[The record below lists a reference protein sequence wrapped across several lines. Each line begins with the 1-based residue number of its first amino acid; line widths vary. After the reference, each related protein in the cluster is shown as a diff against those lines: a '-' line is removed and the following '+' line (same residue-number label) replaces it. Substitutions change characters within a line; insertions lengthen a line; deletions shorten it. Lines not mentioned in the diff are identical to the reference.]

1 MIGASSLS
9 LGWVLWPAVL
19 AICIGLDAMF
29 CGLETGIYV
38 MNKNR
43 LDLHAEAGQPA
54 ARFLQRMLQTPDRLL
69 AVLLIGT
76 NLTRY
81 ASTFAIT
88 AMFFLAGHQAH
99 AQWYTL
105 AVATPLLFVVSD
117 SVPKSSVQ
125 RLGAEAVYRMT
136 WLLKAANVLL
146 KYTGLSPLVI
156 AVSSLL
162 MKLSGV
168 IQPARGALGRDGVA
182 AVVAEGHASGV
193 LTHFQSVMADR
204 VMRIQEVTVQAAMI
218 PMRRVVT
225 AALAASR
232 EELIE
237 VIRLHNYSRLPVV
250 DADGGVAGILN
261 VYDVLTDEGDH
272 AAPEKMHPPLFLPA
286 ELTITDAL
294 YRMRR
299 ARQAMAVVEQDDKPA
314 GIVTIKDL
322 VEEIVGEL
330 ADW

>member
-1 MIGASSLS
+1 MGVSTLLMRVVSS
-9 LGWVLWPAVL
+9 G
-19 AICIGLDAMF
+19 GK
-29 CGLETGIYV
+29 T
-38 MNKNR
+38 
-43 LDLHAEAGQPA
+43 
-54 ARFLQRMLQTPDRLL
+54 TP
-69 AVLLIGT
+69 
-76 NLTRY
+76 
-81 ASTFAIT
+81 S
-88 AMFFLAGHQAH
+88 MGHQGIA
-99 AQWYTL
+99 TL
-105 AVATPLLFVVSD
+105 
-117 SVPKSSVQ
+117 
-125 RLGAEAVYRMT
+125 
-136 WLLKAANVLL
+136 
-146 KYTGLSPLVI
+146 
-156 AVSSLL
+156 
-162 MKLSGV
+162 
-168 IQPARGALGRDGVA
+168 
-182 AVVAEGHASGV
+182 VAEGHASGV